1 MARTLYIVSAGEHS
15 GLTTVALGLFH
26 ALDRA
31 GIPVGFVKPIAQR
44 HSSDTG
50 PERSTHIVRMISS
63 LRPPTPM
70 PLSHA
75 EELLSEGKEDQLLE
89 EVVERYEQAAR
100 DVNLVIVE
108 GLAFTQEQPYSTRIN
123 IRVARA
129 LDAEVILVASPGGH
143 AKRKHDL
150 EETLE
155 IAARPYGGVG
165 QERVLGCI
173 LNLVDAPRD
182 NRGRLRFHMASEEDI
197 NEPEQAPSDF
207 ADMELFRSGRLHLL
221 GSIPWDR
228 DLITPRVR
236 DVVDLSQAE
245 IVHEGQLDRRV
256 THLVLG
262 IGGLPALCSK
272 LRPGS
277 LLLTSGDRSDAL
289 MAAAMAGLN
298 GSHIAGMLLTNG
310 LEPPPQVMEMCRAG
324 LLTGM
329 PVLKVQADMLETV
342 LNIPRINLEVPLDDY
357 DRIDRVVKSVAAQ
370 LDIRPIERLLAAPE
384 ERRLSP
390 PAFRHRLVDL
400 AHRANKRIV
409 LPEGDEPRTIEAAA
423 ICQRRGIARCVL
435 LGKAARIHAVAAQQ
449 GVSLPP
455 GVEILDPDQLIHQYV
470 EPMVA
475 LRHHKGM
482 IPEQAEEMLQD
493 PVVLGTMMLAE
504 DHVDGLVSGAVHTT
518 ANTIRP
524 ALQLIRTAPEVKLVS
539 SIFFMCLPDQVLV
552 YGDCAVN
559 PNPDAEALADI
570 AIQSAESAQ
579 AFGITPRVAM
589 LSYSTGASGSGSD
602 VEKVR
607 EATRI
612 ARERRPDLAIDG
624 PLQYDAAAIKA
635 VGESKAPGSEV
646 AGRATVFIFPD
657 LNTGNTT
664 YKAVQRSAEVISIGP
679 MLQGLNKPV
688 NDLSR
693 GALVEDIVFTI
704 ALTAIQAVQSDE
716 RTASPAEVSA

>member
-1 MARTLYIVSAGEHS
+1 MARTLYLVSASEHS

-31 GIPVGFVKPIAQR
+31 GIPVGFVKPIAQMY
-44 HSSDTG
+44 SGDTG

-70 PLSHA
+70 SLSHA
-75 EELLSEGKEDQLLE
+75 EQLLSEGKEDQLLE
-89 EVVERYEQAAR
+89 EVVERYERAAR
-100 DVNLVIVE
+100 DVSLVIVE

-123 IRVARA
+123 IRVARS
-129 LDAEVILVASPGGH
+129 LDAEVILVASPGGR
-143 AKRKHDL
+143 ARRKHDL
-150 EETLE
+150 EEILE
-155 IAARPYGGVG
+155 IAARPYGGVAHD
-165 QERVLGCI
+165 RVLGCI

-182 NRGRLRFHMASEEDI
+182 AQGRLRFDVGSDEETG
-197 NEPEQAPSDF
+197 PETHTDFSDLG
-207 ADMELFRSGRLHLL
+207 LFQSQRLRLL
-221 GSIPWDR
+221 GSIPWQR

-236 DVVDLSQAE
+236 DVIDFSRTE
-245 IVHEGQLDRRV
+245 ILHEGQLDRRV
-256 THLVLG
+256 THVVLG
-262 IGGLPALCSK
+262 IGSLGELCNK
-272 LRPGS
+272 LRPGC
-277 LLLTSGDRSDAL
+277 LLLTSGDRGDA
-289 MAAAMAGLN
+289 MIAAAMAGLN
-298 GSHIAGMLLTNG
+298 NVHIAGLLLTNN

-324 LLTGM
+324 LNTGM
-329 PVLKVQADMLETV
+329 PVLKVSVDMLETI

-357 DRIDRVVKSVAAQ
+357 DRIDRVVKSVATHV
-370 LDIRPIERLLAAPE
+370 DIGPVEQLLARPE

-423 ICQRRGIARCVL
+423 ICQQRGIARCVL
-435 LGKAARIHAVAAQQ
+435 LGKAKRIHAVAAQQ
-449 GVSLPP
+449 GVSLPRS
-455 GVEILDPDQLIHQYV
+455 VEIIDPDTLVRDYV
-470 EPMVA
+470 APMVT
-475 LRHHKGM
+475 LRRDKGM

-504 DHVDGLVSGAVHTT
+504 GHVDGLVSGAVHTT

-524 ALQLIRTAPEVKLVS
+524 ALQLIKTTPNAKLVS

-559 PNPDAEALADI
+559 PNPDSESLADI
-570 AIQSAESAQ
+570 AIQSAESAE

-664 YKAVQRSAEVISIGP
+664 YKAVQRSADVISIGP
-679 MLQGLNKPV
+679 MLQGMRKPV

-693 GALVEDIVFTI
+693 GAMVEDIVFTI
-704 ALTAIQAVQSDE
+704 ALTAIQAVQAEE
-716 RTASPAEVSA
+716 REQQAVEAIS